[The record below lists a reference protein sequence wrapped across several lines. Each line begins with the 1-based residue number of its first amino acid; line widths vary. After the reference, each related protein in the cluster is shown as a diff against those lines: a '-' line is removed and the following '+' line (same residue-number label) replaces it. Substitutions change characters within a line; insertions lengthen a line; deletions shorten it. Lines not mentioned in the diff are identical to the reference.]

1 MKGEI
6 VVLKQKYTTVTQ
18 LHEVN
23 NKDII
28 EYFENASVYFCKLKR
43 KAFHIFK
50 NKNRTGNKTKHTKF
64 IQIFMKEHSISRR
77 TASSILR
84 YAQGEVKSLEES
96 KKYEIS
102 QKEQKIKKLKENIER
117 LDDKILKFQEK
128 MRNKIKVN
136 HLKYWNLKKSRAFKK
151 MKLNKFQLRLKQLKW
166 QVETGNY
173 KLCFGTKDLL
183 KGNKEKFVSRR
194 DSQITYI
201 GSQDETGRNSMF
213 QLSYNNQN
221 NQFEIK
227 IRKDFGL
234 DDEEKY
240 VSGKCY
246 FNHHKNKLIEALSNK
261 NSTPLTYSIIRKNG
275 RYYLYCT
282 FEYRV
287 ESESCFLTR
296 KTHGIIGIDFNK
308 GFLAV
313 SEIDRSGN
321 LIGTDILKYRFG
333 KGNKT
338 QSDLESCISRV
349 LKKALETGKDV
360 CFEDL
365 NFKSKKFKTMKGTT
379 DKGKKY
385 NSMLHSLA
393 YSLYNKLITN
403 IAFRNKIGIIKVNPA
418 WTSWI
423 AKNKFCERMKL
434 NIHIGASFVIARR
447 GLGIKDTV
455 K

>member
-1 MKGEI
+1 M
-6 VVLKQKYTTVTQ
+6 LKQKYTTVTQ

-28 EYFENASVYFCKLKR
+28 EYFENASVYFCKLQR

-50 NKNRTGNKTKHTKF
+50 SENRTGNKTEYKKFRQDFMRKHN
-64 IQIFMKEHSISRR
+64 ISRR
-77 TASSILR
+77 TADSILKDI
-84 YAQGEVKSLEES
+84 QGRMKALAEL
-96 KKYEIS
+96 KKYELS
-102 QKEQKIKKLKENIER
+102 QKEQKVKKLREYIEK
-117 LDDKILKFQEK
+117 LDGKILNLQERMK
-128 MRNKIKVN
+128 NNTKIN

-151 MKLNKFQLRLKQLKW
+151 MKLNKLQLIIEQSKW
-166 QVETGNY
+166 QIETSHY

-183 KGNKEKFVSRR
+183 KRDKTEFFLQR
-194 DSQITYI
+194 DSQMFFI
-201 GSQDETGRNSMF
+201 GSRDETSRNQMF
-213 QLSYNNQN
+213 QLNYNNQN

-234 DDEEKY
+234 DKEDKY

-275 RYYLYCT
+275 RHYLHCT
-282 FEYRV
+282 FEYKV
-287 ESESCFLTR
+287 ENKNNFLTR
-296 KTHGIIGIDFNK
+296 KTHGTIGVDFNK

-313 SEIDRSGN
+313 SEIDKNGN
-321 LIGTDILKYRFG
+321 LVGTDILKYRFG

-338 QSDLESCISRV
+338 QSDLENCLSKI
-349 LKKALETGKDV
+349 LKRALETGKDV
-360 CFEDL
+360 CFENLD
-365 NFKSKKFKTMKGTT
+365 FKNKKSQRIKGVT

-385 NSMLHSLA
+385 NSMLHNLA
-393 YSLYNKLITN
+393 YSLYIKLITN
-403 IAFRNKIGIIKVNPA
+403 IAFRNNISIIKVNPA

-434 NIHIGASFVIARR
+434 NIHVGASFVIARR

-455 K
+455 